1 MISKIEINAMAI
13 ELRRTLGVEEGSPI
27 DIFGLASQIEGLSVV
42 LYPMGENIS
51 GICIKNP
58 NANLIAINSS
68 MSYGR
73 ERFSLAHELY
83 HLFYDK
89 DSSSSVSAMHMPQRD
104 VKEKI
109 ADEFAS
115 FFLMPYNS
123 LRNLVKNKKGS
134 NITDQDVI
142 VWEQY
147 FGISHKA
154 MLLRLLEDGFIDE
167 RQYESFSENVIRK
180 AKLLGFDDKLY
191 VPTKCE
197 TTLGNYIQQVTK
209 LNEKN
214 MISSGKYEEL
224 LLDAFRSDIVYGED
238 EDYLE
243 IND

>member
-1 MISKIEINAMAI
+1 MINKLELNAMAI
-13 ELRRTLGVEEGSPI
+13 ELRGYLGVDDSSPI
-27 DIFGLASQIEGLSVV
+27 DIFSLASQIEGLSVV

-89 DSSSSVSAMHMPQRD
+89 NSSSSVSAMHMPQRD
-104 VKEKI
+104 EMERI
-109 ADEFAS
+109 ADKFAS

-123 LRNLVKNKKGS
+123 LRNLVKNKKNS
-134 NITDQDVI
+134 NITDRDVI
-142 VWEQY
+142 AWEQY

-167 RQYESFSENVIRK
+167 RQYEAFAENVMKK
-180 AKLLGFDDKLY
+180 AKLFGFDNKLY
-191 VPTKCE
+191 VPTKCQ
-197 TTLGNYIQQVTK
+197 TTLGNYIQQVCK
-209 LNEKN
+209 LDEAG

-224 LLDAFRSDIVYGED
+224 LLDAFRTDIVYGED

>member
-1 MISKIEINAMAI
+1 MINKLELNAMAI
-13 ELRRTLGVEEGSPI
+13 DLRKSLGVDESSPI
-27 DIFGLASQIEGLSVV
+27 DIFSLASQIEGLSVV

-209 LNEKN
+209 LNEKD

>member
-1 MISKIEINAMAI
+1 MINKLELNAMAI
-13 ELRRTLGVEEGSPI
+13 DLRKSLGVDESSPI
-27 DIFGLASQIEGLSVV
+27 DIFSLASQIEGLSVV

-89 DSSSSVSAMHMPQRD
+89 NSSSSVSAMHMPQRD
-104 VKEKI
+104 EKEKI
-109 ADEFAS
+109 ADKFAS
-115 FFLMPYNS
+115 YFLMPYNS
-123 LRNLVKNKKGS
+123 LWNLVRNIKNAS
-134 NITDQDVI
+134 ISDRDVI
-142 VWEQY
+142 AWEQY

-167 RQYESFSENVIRK
+167 RQHEAFGENVIKK
-180 AKLLGFDDKLY
+180 ATLLGFDNKLY
-191 VPTKCE
+191 VPTECK
-197 TTLGNYIQQVTK
+197 TTLGNYIQQVCK
-209 LNEKN
+209 LDDAG

-224 LLDAFRSDIVYGED
+224 LLDAFRTDIVYGED